1 MRRRLSRP
9 LFETNEAKMQNRH
22 LVIIALLAV
31 ASAAHLAIAQAQAPP
46 RSSLSDAEQIALRN
60 HPRIGS
66 ANLLAQAAKAVIT
79 ESRSAYYPFVTGNFT
94 SVGAQH
100 NSTLGAGAVQTSS
113 LYSRVAAGVTVGQL
127 ITDFGRTANLAD
139 TAKLRAAAQELNV
152 ENTRAAILIEVDQAY
167 YQALAA
173 DTVLRVS
180 QAVVQNRQLILR
192 QVKTLAQSSLKS
204 TLDVSF
210 ADVAASDAE
219 LALVRAENDVAAS
232 RARLSAALGEGRA
245 EQFELADEP

>member
-1 MRRRLSRP
+1 MRPRSSKR
-9 LFETNEAKMQNRH
+9 LFETNEARMQRRS
-22 LVIIALLAV
+22 LVTVAVLA
-31 ASAAHLAIAQAQAPP
+31 AGSAARLAIAQTQAP
-46 RSSLSDAEQIALRN
+46 RRLSLSEAEQIALRN

-66 ANLLAQAAKAVIT
+66 ANLLAQAAKAVVT
-79 ESRSAYYPFVTGNFT
+79 ESRSPYYPFVTGNFT
-94 SVGAQH
+94 SVGAEH

-127 ITDFGRTANLAD
+127 ITDFGRTANLAR
-139 TAKLRAAAQELNV
+139 AAGLRAMAQQHNV
-152 ENTRAAILIEVDQAY
+152 ENMQAAVLIEVDQAY

-173 DTVLRVS
+173 ETVLKVS

-192 QVKTLAQSSLKS
+192 QVRTLAQSSLKS

-219 LALVRAENDVAAS
+219 LALVKAENDAAES
-232 RARLSAALGEGRA
+232 RARLSAALGDGRA
-245 EQFELADEP
+245 